1 MGHAKFDACP
11 KRVAIHP
18 AASDTFEVMNTRLFG
33 RTGQAVGEIGLGC
46 WQLGGTDW
54 GGLSDMRARTIL
66 LAAMESGVTFFDT
79 ADVYGGGKSEEI
91 IGAFLKE
98 RKERP
103 FVATKIGRARAMYP
117 DHYSREAVQIGVE
130 GSLQR
135 LGVETIDLLQLHC
148 IPMEVLRQGD
158 VFEWLRLVREQ
169 GKIRDFGASVETVEE
184 ALLCL
189 EQPGLASL
197 QVIFNVFRQKPA
209 RELFDRA
216 VEKNV
221 AIIVRLPLASG
232 LLGGHLTGQTVFA
245 PTDHRHYNRDGQAF
259 NVGETFCGLEF
270 EDGLELVSRLQ
281 TFLPPGVTLPQFAI
295 RYILDHPAVSVVIPG
310 SSRPTQTTA
319 NAVAT
324 KLPRLSP
331 ECHEALRAFY
341 EAEVANRI
349 RGPY

>member
-1 MGHAKFDACP
+1 
-11 KRVAIHP
+11 
-18 AASDTFEVMNTRLFG
+18 MNTRLFG

-54 GGLSDMRARTIL
+54 GGLSDMRAHTIL

-103 FVATKIGRARAMYP
+103 FVATKIGRARSMYP
-117 DHYSREAVQIGVE
+117 DRYSLEGVQIGIE
-130 GSLQR
+130 GSLKR

-148 IPMEVLRQGD
+148 IPMAILQQGD
-158 VFEWLRLVREQ
+158 IFHWLQLVREQ
-169 GKIRDFGASVETVEE
+169 GKIREFGASVETVEE

-216 VEKNV
+216 LEKNV
-221 AIIVRLPLASG
+221 AIVVRLPLASG

-245 PTDHRHYNRDGQAF
+245 PTDHRNYNRDGQAF

-270 EDGLELVSRLQ
+270 EDGLELVARLQ

-331 ECHEALRAFY
+331 ECHEALRVFY
-341 EAEVANRI
+341 ETEVASRI

>member
-1 MGHAKFDACP
+1 VRPYD
-11 KRVAIHP
+11 P
-18 AASDTFEVMNTRLFG
+18 AGGDGTR
-33 RTGQAVGEIGLGC
+33 
-46 WQLGGTDW
+46 
-54 GGLSDMRARTIL
+54 
-66 LAAMESGVTFFDT
+66 VTFCDT

-103 FVATKIGRARAMYP
+103 FVATKIGRARSCIPIATRWKACRLASRVRSSGSASRQSPYFNCIVSQWRFSSRATFSTGCNSCA
-117 DHYSREAVQIGVE
+117 SRE
-130 GSLQR
+130 
-135 LGVETIDLLQLHC
+135 
-148 IPMEVLRQGD
+148 
-158 VFEWLRLVREQ
+158 
-169 GKIRDFGASVETVEE
+169 KIREFGASVETVEE

-189 EQPGLASL
+189 EQPGLTSL

-216 VEKNV
+216 LEKNV
-221 AIIVRLPLASG
+221 VIVVRLPLASG

-245 PTDHRHYNRDGQAF
+245 PTDHRNYNRDGQAF
-259 NVGETFCGLEF
+259 NVGKAFCGLEF
-270 EDGLELVSRLQ
+270 KDGLGLVGRLQ

-331 ECHEALRAFY
+331 ECHEALRVFH
-341 EAEVANRI
+341 ETEVAKPHSRAVLKRI
-349 RGPY
+349 SDRIYGINKMSYEELGLAWFIL